1 MTTNEYLQKTYKNGD
16 EDTFRPRPRVKCA
29 DGFSISVQANEY
41 TYCSPRITYPGE
53 YKAVELGYPSE
64 PDELIEEYA
73 EDWDDLTDTVYGYV
87 PIEVVD
93 KLLEKHGGI
102 VF

>member
-1 MTTNEYLQKTYKNGD
+1 MTTNEYLQKTYMN
-16 EDTFRPRPRVKCA
+16 EVTFWVRPRVRCA
-29 DGFSISVQANEY
+29 DGFSISVQANKY
-41 TYCSPRITYPGE
+41 AYCNPRITYPGE
-53 YKAVELGYPSE
+53 YTKVELGYPSE

-73 EDWDDLTDTVYGYV
+73 EDWDDLTNTAYGYV
-87 PIEVVD
+87 RIKIVD

>member
-1 MTTNEYLQKTYKNGD
+1 MTTYEYLQKTYMN
-16 EDTFRPRPRVKCA
+16 ERTFWVRPRVICA

-41 TYCSPRITYPGE
+41 TYCIPRITYPGE
-53 YKAVELGYPSE
+53 YMAVELGYPSD

-73 EDWDDLTDTVYGYV
+73 EDQNRLTDTVYGCV
-87 PIEVVD
+87 PIEIVD
-93 KLLEKHGGI
+93 ELLEKHGGI